1 MKKNIYRKPVVKTIH
16 VENHILSGSNVGV
29 QDPNGGSGAAK
40 GSTFM
45 FDDIDE

>member
-16 VENHILSGSNVGV
+16 VENHILSGSNLGN
-29 QDPNGGSGAAK
+29 QEDSGSGAAK
-40 GSTFM
+40 GATFM